1 MSAGT
6 EGFIDTRLD
15 TNHIGAVIGKILE
28 ARKLA
33 ETEREYAERQAEK
46 YQTSV
51 EEAGYGK
58 GYFFK
63 QALRFKFGGEYKQK
77 KLAQLNTFKQQGK
90 LLKTAISGKSGQNK
104 LDGTERTQ
112 ALFEMFNTR
121 DKPKTFRDK
130 FKDMYSG
137 FVDDPM
143 TRPQSKLI
151 DPSSAKK
158 IQKATTSRGKSRVNK
173 EDILSSLSSI
183 AGAIEKVA
191 QSISEKNRIVS
202 EQMIHSSALQ
212 GMVHTQLRTSGDTL
226 EDKLQKIIDVLSNQ
240 TQLQSRALTNDK
252 NKTAESNL
260 ETQKDSASSVSFDDL
275 TTKKDESKMS
285 SSSDAYAERDKW
297 RDQMM
302 SEMMSRTPEAEKGA
316 ISDNTLPKAEKGGIF
331 SGPDS
336 GYLAELHG
344 NEMVVPLNNNYT
356 QGEPSAVDG
365 KVRPK
370 PTNTNTIQKFE
381 TGTKNTMFNSF
392 PKYEIGSKSS
402 PNSSPI
408 TAKFGFDIAKNQMG
422 IAGGG
427 TKQQSNMTQSM
438 VDVMSLPMMA
448 AGGTILSAT
457 TRYMQSLGAEGA
469 NISPEIER
477 IARPIAETFGL
488 PPSIVN
494 KTKQKSFGKSSTEG
508 GEEGGESGK
517 NILAKLMDGFGA
529 MLDKM
534 KENINNPPPG
544 TTDTGAGGNGPGGSG
559 QDFATLAT
567 VAALE
572 SGSAQGQ
579 ADVAQS
585 VYNRLGDTGQGYG
598 KSITEILTKDN
609 QYQPAFKDPN
619 ASSGEG
625 AKVADEFKNITD
637 ENSGAKAIMYYHSKR
652 NMPISEQKAI
662 EMYRSSAK
670 AISDD
675 KLRKNAVSHVGG
687 RTDFLGRG
695 LGGAGSVS
703 RGSGSDND
711 FNVTYGSGTQMARGA
726 QPAPPGLFNTDS
738 QQNMKPKEKATTGQ
752 LGQAITGNYGLKVG
766 QERTFIHPEYGEI
779 KAHKTTKGFDFYK
792 NNTILNVSPST
803 PQGKSIVDYFKSTEG
818 GIKNISAPKN
828 NTAPAITPN
837 TDTSSTGSGSG
848 NIAMLNIGGGSKT
861 STAGS
866 SSQPTGENG
875 TESGRNPTQNFY
887 SNSFS
892 IGVG

>member
-77 KLAQLNTFKQQGK
+77 KLAQLNTFKQRGK

-112 ALFEMFNTR
+112 ALFDMFNTS

-130 FKDMYSG
+130 FKDIYSG

-143 TRPQSKLI
+143 TRPRSKLI

-158 IQKATTSRGKSRVNK
+158 IQKATTSRSRSRVNK

-183 AGAIEKVA
+183 AGGIEKIA
-191 QSISEKNRIVS
+191 QAISEKNRIVS

-212 GMVHTQLRTSGDTL
+212 GMVHTQLKTSGDTL

-240 TQLQSRALTNDK
+240 TQLQSQSLINDK
-252 NKTAESNL
+252 NKSIESNL
-260 ETQKDSASSVSFDDL
+260 EAQKDSASSVSFDDL
-275 TTKKDESKMS
+275 TTKENESKTS
-285 SSSDAYAERDKW
+285 SPDAYAERDKW

-302 SEMMSRTPEAEKGA
+302 SEMMSGTSGEEKGA
-316 ISDNTLPKAEKGGIF
+316 ISNNTLPKAEKGGIF

-344 NEMVVPLNNNYT
+344 NEMVVPLDNNYT

-370 PTNTNTIQKFE
+370 PMTTNNVQKFE
-381 TGTKNTMFNSF
+381 MGTKNTMFNSF

-408 TAKFGFDIAKNQMG
+408 TSKFGFDTAKNQMG
-422 IAGGG
+422 IASGG
-427 TKQQSNMTQSM
+427 TKQQSNMAQSM

-457 TRYMQSLGAEGA
+457 TRYLQSLGGEGA

-494 KTKQKSFGKSSTEG
+494 KVKQKSFNKSSVTG

-534 KENINNPPPG
+534 KENINTPDPNKPDGPG
-544 TTDTGAGGNGPGGSG
+544 GPGGNGPGGSG

-567 VAALE
+567 IAALE
-572 SGSAQGQ
+572 SGTAQGQ

-585 VYNRLGDTGQGYG
+585 VYNRLGDTGQEYG

-609 QYQPAFKDPN
+609 QYQPAFKNPN

-625 AKVADEFKNITD
+625 AKIADEFKNIKD
-637 ENSGAKAIMYYHSKR
+637 ESSAAKAIMYYYSKR
-652 NMPISEQKAI
+652 NMPISEEKAKEI
-662 EMYRSSAK
+662 YRSAGK
-670 AISDD
+670 AISDP
-675 KLRKNAVSHVGG
+675 KLRENSVKHVGG
-687 RTDFLGRG
+687 RTEFLGRG

-703 RGSGSDND
+703 RGGASDND
-711 FNVTYGSGTQMARGA
+711 FFAMYGSNTQMKRGA
-726 QPAPPGLFNTDS
+726 QTAPQGLFNTDS
-738 QQNMKPKEKATTGQ
+738 SENIKPKNQSTTAQ
-752 LGQAITGNYGLKVG
+752 LGQAITGNYGLKLG
-766 QERTFIHPEYGEI
+766 QERTFNHPEYGEI
-779 KAHKTTKGFDFYK
+779 KAHKTATGFDFYK

-818 GIKNISAPKN
+818 GIKDISPPKN
-828 NTAPAITPN
+828 NTSPAITPK
-837 TDTSSTGSGSG
+837 DTSSTGSGSG

-875 TESGRNPTQNFY
+875 TEPGYNPTQNFY
-887 SNSFS
+887 SNPFAV
-892 IGVG
+892 GVG

>member
-77 KLAQLNTFKQQGK
+77 KLAQLNTFKQRGK

-112 ALFEMFNTR
+112 ALFDMFNTS

-130 FKDMYSG
+130 FKDIYSG

-143 TRPQSKLI
+143 TRPRSKLI

-158 IQKATTSRGKSRVNK
+158 IQKATTSRSRSRVNK
-173 EDILSSLSSI
+173 EDILGSLSSI
-183 AGAIEKVA
+183 VGAIEKIA

-212 GMVHTQLRTSGDTL
+212 GMVHTQLKTSGDTL

-240 TQLQSRALTNDK
+240 TQLQSQSLINDK
-252 NKTAESNL
+252 NKSTESNL
-260 ETQKDSASSVSFDDL
+260 EAQKDSASSVSFDDL
-275 TTKKDESKMS
+275 TTKENESKTS
-285 SSSDAYAERDKW
+285 SPDAYAERDKW

-302 SEMMSRTPEAEKGA
+302 SEMMSGTSGAEKGA
-316 ISDNTLPKAEKGGIF
+316 ISNNTLPKAEKGGIF

-344 NEMVVPLNNNYT
+344 NEMVVPLDNNYT

-370 PTNTNTIQKFE
+370 PMTTNNVQKFE
-381 TGTKNTMFNSF
+381 MGTKNTMFNSF

-408 TAKFGFDIAKNQMG
+408 TSKFGFDTAKNQMG
-422 IAGGG
+422 IASGG
-427 TKQQSNMTQSM
+427 TKQQSNMAQSM

-457 TRYMQSLGAEGA
+457 TRYLQSLGGEGA

-494 KTKQKSFGKSSTEG
+494 KVKQKSFNKSSVTS

-534 KENINNPPPG
+534 KENINNTPPPPPG
-544 TTDTGAGGNGPGGSG
+544 PGTTGPGVDFSGNQPSVEIPVKQSVMDQFESTENYSTYRETLAAKESGGSYSPRPTPGGSG
-559 QDFATLAT
+559 GGGGDGNYEGRYQINHTYLDDY
-567 VAALE
+567 AAK
-572 SGSAQGQ
+572 
-579 ADVAQS
+579 
-585 VYNRLGDTGQGYG
+585 LGEKAPTREQ
-598 KSITEILTKDN
+598 
-609 QYQPAFKDPN
+609 FRKDPKQQERFMQEYTMENKRILEAYSPKFKKMAKKEQMAVLAYAHSQGASN
-619 ASSGEG
+619 AANWVETGMG
-625 AKVADEFKNITD
+625 AGTADGFGTK
-637 ENSGAKAIMYYHSKR
+637 
-652 NMPISEQKAI
+652 
-662 EMYRSSAK
+662 
-670 AISDD
+670 
-675 KLRKNAVSHVGG
+675 G
-687 RTDFLGRG
+687 RTYYE
-695 LGGAGSVS
+695 
-703 RGSGSDND
+703 
-711 FNVTYGSGTQMARGA
+711 NVKKNLNTPTRSAANPTPPTQ
-726 QPAPPGLFNTDS
+726 PPDA
-738 QQNMKPKEKATTGQ
+738 KATTAQ
-752 LGQAITGNYGLKVG
+752 LGQAITGNYGLKLG
-766 QERTFIHPEYGEI
+766 QERTFNHPEYGEI
-779 KAHKTTKGFDFYK
+779 KAHKTATGFDFYK

-818 GIKNISAPKN
+818 GIKDISPPKN
-828 NTAPAITPN
+828 NTSPAITPK
-837 TDTSSTGSGSG
+837 DTSSTGSGSG

-875 TESGRNPTQNFY
+875 TEPGYNPTQNFY
-887 SNSFS
+887 SNPFAV
-892 IGVG
+892 GVG